1 MDTTDVLKLAP
12 LPEYRAQ
19 RQHIFPS
26 QASLDWYLRKNRS
39 GLVESGAL
47 LLLAGRWFVNAE
59 RFDAYLL
66 QAGTEAAKAHA
77 AR

>member
-1 MDTTDVLKLAP
+1 MSTIDVLKLAP
-12 LPEYRAQ
+12 LSEYRAQ

-26 QASLDWYLRKNRS
+26 QPSLDWYLRKNRP
-39 GLVESGAL
+39 GLVENGAM

-66 QAGTEAAKAHA
+66 QAGTEAAKAHT